1 MRKTFKCKIKFAD
14 LSQIVLVSVQGSKR
28 VVDSFE
34 RKLIRSCEEIEEV
47 KT

>member
-34 RKLIRSCEEIEEV
+34 RKLMNSCEEVKEV

>member
-14 LSQIVLVSVQGSKR
+14 SHIVLVSVQGSKG